1 MTGLKNYRSVAY
13 VTTWITLTIR
23 GHPFM
28 TSTKISG
35 FWPPPLVHMRPH
47 DQDPHTPLWTST
59 YGRHEIHIA
68 LLKRL
73 VQWPSGPIT
82 EIRLYDCNLFKT
94 VLVVIYITN
103 LYRRKVSTFYSAER
117 RNSGKRTPTSLHEK
131 KTAWHQW
138 TLFLIFVWTSPRPHA
153 STWAWLHS
161 NLCVDVI
168 NGWPLICLQIYF
180 V

>member
-1 MTGLKNYRSVAY
+1 MSEIDPIVHTGTYF
-13 VTTWITLTIR
+13 VTKKALHFR

-28 TSTKISG
+28 TSKKNSDID
-35 FWPPPLVHMRPH
+35 PLHPVHMSRTP
-47 DQDPHTPLWTST
+47 PPLWTSSF
-59 YGRHEIHIA
+59 GRHEIHIA

-73 VQWPSGPIT
+73 VQWTSGPKA

-161 NLCVDVI
+161 NLRVDVI